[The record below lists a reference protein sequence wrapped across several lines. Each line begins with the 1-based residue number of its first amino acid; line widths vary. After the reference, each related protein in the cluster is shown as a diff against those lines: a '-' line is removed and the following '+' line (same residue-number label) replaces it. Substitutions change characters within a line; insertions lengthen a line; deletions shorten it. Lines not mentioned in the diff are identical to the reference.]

1 MKKSTLDNVK
11 FFNLKTIVEEDGNLV
26 PIESNIDVPFSIKR
40 VFYVYGV
47 KDQKNRGEHSHRK
60 TEQIIICLNG
70 KLEVLCDDGV
80 NKKKYLLESPQQAL
94 YIPSMIWDEQNY
106 LTNDTVMLVLC
117 NNHYNINDYVD
128 SYDDFLKTKN
138 IKNEK

>member
-138 IKNEK
+138 IKK

>member
-47 KDQKNRGEHSHRK
+47 KDRKNRGEHSHRK

-138 IKNEK
+138 IKK

>member
-1 MKKSTLDNVK
+1 MKKRTLDNVK

-60 TEQIIICLNG
+60 TEQILICLNG
-70 KLEVLCDDGV
+70 NVEIK
-80 NKKKYLLESPQQAL
+80 NKKIKRS
-94 YIPSMIWDEQNY
+94 
-106 LTNDTVMLVLC
+106 
-117 NNHYNINDYVD
+117 
-128 SYDDFLKTKN
+128 LKTTQI
-138 IKNEK
+138 IKSLLHY

>member
-40 VFYVYGV
+40 VFYVYGA

>member
-117 NNHYNINDYVD
+117 NNHYNINDYID